1 MHEPDARLE
10 YRRLLMGLG
19 LILSFAIVEAI
30 LAYRFGSVA
39 LFGDAGHMLT
49 DSVALGIAAIAAVLS
64 TQPPTHRHSYGLAR
78 IEVIAAFINGMVMLL
93 VVVAI
98 SIAAINR
105 FTEPQVVNGLGVMVV
120 ALIGLVINLIV
131 YKILHVEHASM
142 NTRAAVLHVMAD
154 LLGSVAAL
162 AAGVI
167 IYFTN
172 WYPIDPILS
181 LFICALILMGTF
193 RLLKQALGV
202 LLESVPGHLD
212 LKKIGYSIAAV
223 KSVESVHDLHVWS
236 LSSGKIVLTAH
247 VVMADFNVWPR
258 TYADIT
264 KQLLQEY
271 KIDHV
276 TLQPELK
283 EGGLYKIDIP

>member
-1 MHEPDARLE
+1 MHAADGHSE
-10 YRRLLMGLG
+10 YHRLLIGLG

-64 TQPPTHRHSYGLAR
+64 IQPPTSRHSYGLAR

-93 VVVAI
+93 VVIAI
-98 SIAAINR
+98 SYAAIKR
-105 FTEPQVVNGLGVMVV
+105 LAEPQVVNGLGVMIV
-120 ALIGLVINLIV
+120 ALIGLVINVIV
-131 YKILHVEHASM
+131 YKILHVAHASL
-142 NTRAAVLHVMAD
+142 NTRAALLHVLAD

-162 AAGVI
+162 AAGI
-167 IYFTN
+167 TIYFTN

-181 LFICALILMGTF
+181 LFICVLILIGTF

-202 LLESVPGHLD
+202 LLEGVPGHLD
-212 LKKIGYSIAAV
+212 LKKIGYSMAV
-223 KSVESVHDLHVWS
+223 VEYVESIHDLHIWS

-247 VVMADFNVWPR
+247 VVLADFNRWPR
-258 TYADIT
+258 IYADIT
-264 KQLLQEY
+264 EQLLQKY

-283 EGGLYKIDIP
+283 KGGLYKINTP